1 MRSTFGTLVVTFP
14 LVMLQWMPRAVAQD
28 AVTLWTGNATYTQ
41 IAHLRDADTTVDWT
55 RTATVTFDVDSTR
68 NIKRDTLVM
77 FHSLN
82 GVWRERGQEIMSL
95 HHLGYPGAEAR
106 SVLPKEIEYN
116 QPAAMSVKTCEPAL
130 SATSGLPENT
140 FHLGLVA
147 TPQVQ
152 FAAPG
157 APIGTNLIRLGLGIG
172 IPFAYKHDQ
181 TEINAE
187 VEASSVGEA
196 GPIGPFTGVG
206 PNPFLKPAKVTV
218 TLKRRNLALEYVSS
232 SDDVLGLTAKKGSF
246 TPVNPNYAIQD
257 GGGGWF
263 LHGNN
268 RVQIK
273 VDGQD
278 VSRSFS
284 IERLLRD
291 WEQPTDQSGGRV
303 GKISVNYGWT
313 MDSTALRFWSDV
325 PGESFAIAPNSW
337 PQQRY
342 MQEYLVGISQFPEFG
357 ALYFNVV
364 IDTKP
369 NWYRVRMYPAKT
381 ITIDE
386 WCTIKKAQTPYRNET
401 NSGQATID
409 TGWLAGG

>member
-1 MRSTFGTLVVTFP
+1 MAYGGCQRFLGAVLLERVRREKDDVHMAERLTAAKLVRIIGRGALHRATGGLNFPIRGDLTMRSTFGTLVVTFP

-152 FAAPG
+152 
-157 APIGTNLIRLGLGIG
+157 
-172 IPFAYKHDQ
+172 
-181 TEINAE
+181 
-187 VEASSVGEA
+187 
-196 GPIGPFTGVG
+196 
-206 PNPFLKPAKVTV
+206 
-218 TLKRRNLALEYVSS
+218 
-232 SDDVLGLTAKKGSF
+232 
-246 TPVNPNYAIQD
+246 
-257 GGGGWF
+257 
-263 LHGNN
+263 
-268 RVQIK
+268 
-273 VDGQD
+273 
-278 VSRSFS
+278 
-284 IERLLRD
+284 
-291 WEQPTDQSGGRV
+291 
-303 GKISVNYGWT
+303 
-313 MDSTALRFWSDV
+313 
-325 PGESFAIAPNSW
+325 
-337 PQQRY
+337 
-342 MQEYLVGISQFPEFG
+342 LV
-357 ALYFNVV
+357 
-364 IDTKP
+364 
-369 NWYRVRMYPAKT
+369 
-381 ITIDE
+381 
-386 WCTIKKAQTPYRNET
+386 
-401 NSGQATID
+401 
-409 TGWLAGG
+409 